1 MEEGKKRRG
10 WEAWRGGCWEA
21 WRRNDLV
28 DTLGWAAAFIWAG
41 LVLLAETKNYS
52 GKFNWWDGWAVFFTG
67 AGVIVLFEIVIRLL
81 IPQYRKNIT
90 GSLILGL
97 ILLGIGLGAL
107 FNLFWPLVLIAI
119 GVIILIRAFV
129 RSHQEI

>member
-1 MEEGKKRRG
+1 MLEND
-10 WEAWRGGCWEA
+10 ASCWEE
-21 WRRNDLV
+21 WWRNDLV

-52 GKFNWWDGWAVFFTG
+52 AKFNWWDGWAIFFTG
-67 AGVIVLFEIVIRLL
+67 AGIIVLFEIVIRLL
-81 IPQYRKNIT
+81 VPQYRKNIT

-119 GVIILIRAFV
+119 GIIILIRAFV